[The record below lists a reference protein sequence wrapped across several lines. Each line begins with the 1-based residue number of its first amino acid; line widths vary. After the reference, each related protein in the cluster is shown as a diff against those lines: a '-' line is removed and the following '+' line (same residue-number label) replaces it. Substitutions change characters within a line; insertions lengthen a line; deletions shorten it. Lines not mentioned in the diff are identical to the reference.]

1 MKGLE
6 FMISFNRLLKS
17 NVTFILYAGI
27 ISVLVSCASTRPP
40 MQELAQTEAV
50 INQADQVGAEEY
62 APLEIREARK
72 KLQQARELESEEKY
86 EEAKRMA
93 FRAEVDAELAE
104 AKALSE
110 KAQNAVQQLRESIKL
125 LREEIKQKQQRQ

>member
-1 MKGLE
+1 
-6 FMISFNRLLKS
+6 MISFNRLLIN
-17 NVTFILYAGI
+17 NVSFFLYLGMVF
-27 ISVLVSCASTRPP
+27 VLASCASTRPP

-86 EEAKRMA
+86 EEARRMA
-93 FRAEVDAELAE
+93 LRAEVDAELAE

-110 KAQNAVQQLRESIKL
+110 KAQNAVQQLRESIRL
-125 LREEIKQKQQRQ
+125 LKEEIERKQQRQ

>member
-1 MKGLE
+1 
-6 FMISFNRLLKS
+6 MISFNSLLQN
-17 NVTFILYAGI
+17 NVILVLYVGI
-27 ISVLVSCASTRPP
+27 ALVLVSCASTKPP
-40 MQELAQTEAV
+40 TQELARTEAV

-93 FRAEVDAELAE
+93 IRAEVDAELAE
-104 AKALSE
+104 AKTLSE
-110 KAQNAVQQLRESIKL
+110 KAQNAVKQLRESIKL
-125 LREEIKQKQQRQ
+125 LKEEIGRKQRGQ

>member
-1 MKGLE
+1 MDGMTSEVK
-6 FMISFNRLLKS
+6 STAPYVLLYS
-17 NVTFILYAGI
+17 ILI
-27 ISVLVSCASTRPP
+27 LVGACASTKPP

-50 INQADQVGAEEY
+50 INQADQVGAEDY

-72 KLQQARELESEEKY
+72 KLQQARELEAEEKF
-86 EEAKRMA
+86 EKAQRLA
-93 FRAEVDAELAE
+93 IRAEVDAELAQ

-125 LREEIKQKQQRQ
+125 LREEIERKQQPQ

>member
-1 MKGLE
+1 
-6 FMISFNRLLKS
+6 MISFNKLLQS
-17 NVTFILYAGI
+17 NVILILYLGI
-27 ISVLVSCASTRPP
+27 TLTLVSCASTKPP

-86 EEAKRMA
+86 EEARRMA
-93 FRAEVDAELAE
+93 IRAEVDAELAE

-110 KAQNAVQQLRESIKL
+110 KAQKAVQQLRESIKL
-125 LREEIKQKQQRQ
+125 LKEEIERNQGGK